1 MLSQHELEAR
11 YAGAVSAAAACFVY
25 ADCVSDAVAHF
36 DLARGCDR
44 LVDIVGGRGL
54 RVADVHAAAAEVHAS
69 GGRLLVDT
77 TVPSHFGCLPFDLG
91 ADISLEA
98 LDRIAAGKLARKV
111 IAIAFRNDRALS
123 HGSFALYETPD
134 AFVADSSA
142 CGSGVATKHELAG
155 EDLAAIEDGLG
166 TVAERMQRHFD
177 HARALAEYLSC
188 CDSLISGGRVAVSY
202 PGLTSHPDHD
212 LATRVLVHGFGPAVD
227 FELPDAWGV
236 AAGEFIRCCRLNGRS
251 QPAGGFN
258 TRLHAR
264 DGSDGRAVRI
274 FAGLDN
280 PLEIADDLDQ
290 AMRWFRNPPA
300 P

>member
-1 MLSQHELEAR
+1 M
-11 YAGAVSAAAACFVY
+11 
-25 ADCVSDAVAHF
+25 
-36 DLARGCDR
+36 
-44 LVDIVGGRGL
+44 
-54 RVADVHAAAAEVHAS
+54 
-69 GGRLLVDT
+69 
-77 TVPSHFGCLPFDLG
+77 G

-188 CDSLISGGRVAVSY
+188 CDSLISDGCASVSY
-202 PGLTSHPDHD
+202 
-212 LATRVLVHGFGPAVD
+212 
-227 FELPDAWGV
+227 
-236 AAGEFIRCCRLNGRS
+236 
-251 QPAGGFN
+251 
-258 TRLHAR
+258 
-264 DGSDGRAVRI
+264 RA
-274 FAGLDN
+274 
-280 PLEIADDLDQ
+280 
-290 AMRWFRNPPA
+290 
-300 P
+300 